1 LKSVE
6 FSSLYVSILV
16 KNIYLLP
23 HFSSL

>member
-6 FSSLYVSILV
+6 FSSLCINLLV